1 MSLESGATGSSSDV
15 DLERLYQVRM
25 EERANAEMERLRLEK
40 QINDLQRINDDLED
54 QLDEL
59 QQGQISSASLNLRKI
74 NSNGPPSKT
83 SKKSKKPV

>member
-40 QINDLQRINDDLED
+40 QINNLQRINDDLED

-59 QQGQISSASLNLRKI
+59 QQGPGAY
-74 NSNGPPSKT
+74 
-83 SKKSKKPV
+83 